1 MQSNSSIVRTIVIVV
16 ATILATIL
24 FYEYLPVTYSNTIAI
39 NDIIGLLFNA
49 TLVYY
54 IGATFVRSN
63 DKNKSIREF
72 YLREAIGLIETT
84 KRSFDEIKG
93 VENNFANSDTTLII
107 QSMRDQ
113 IEYLLILN
121 ENLLNN
127 NRHTKELLNGIST
140 KYADLDLS
148 VNSGRGTDSPL
159 MLDMLRAE
167 FSLSVTNINTDF
179 AKVLKTI
186 S

>member
-1 MQSNSSIVRTIVIVV
+1 
-16 ATILATIL
+16 
-24 FYEYLPVTYSNTIAI
+24 
-39 NDIIGLLFNA
+39 
-49 TLVYY
+49 
-54 IGATFVRSN
+54 
-63 DKNKSIREF
+63 
-72 YLREAIGLIETT
+72 LREAIGLIETT